1 VHLRVLS
8 LLVALPLAPAA
19 ASSGLDGAERVTLTS
34 TVLGEERTLAIVTP
48 ASYAARRGHYPVL
61 YLTDGDAQI
70 GHTRATVEFLAQN
83 ELMPEMIL
91 VGILNTART
100 RDLTPTG
107 GTAEEGARSPSAG
120 GGERFLDFIEKELI
134 PFIDARYRTEPV
146 RVLAGHSFGGLL
158 AIHALLTR
166 PDLFQAVIAASPSL
180 FWDDG
185 LLMREAAALGARRK
199 ALPRELYF
207 TLGEREASNAVLE
220 DFNAF
225 AQALKQAP
233 WKDFRWGWRVLP
245 EEDHGST
252 VLLSYY
258 AGLRHAFVGWRFP
271 EGNGKDTAAA
281 SAASVE
287 AHFRQLSQRWGY
299 TVVPAERPLNRLGY
313 AALQEGELK
322 RGIEIFRLNVAL
334 HPDSANAYDSL
345 GEALERAGQLHAALE
360 SYRQA
365 VVRAE
370 KGGDPL
376 VGVFRVNLERVLKRV
391 GDQPHPGNA
400 S

>member
-1 VHLRVLS
+1 VHLRVIS

-19 ASSGLDGAERVTLTS
+19 ASSGLDGAERVTLMS
-34 TVLGEERTLAIVTP
+34 KVLGEERTLAVVTP
-48 ASYAARRGHYPVL
+48 ASYAGGHGRYPVL
-61 YLTDGDAQI
+61 YLTDGDAQV

-100 RDLTPTG
+100 RDLTPTR
-107 GTAEEGARSPSAG
+107 GTAEEAARSPSAG

-134 PFIDARYRTEPV
+134 PFIDARYRTRPM
-146 RVLAGHSFGGLL
+146 RVLAGHSFGGLI

-185 LLMREAAALGARRK
+185 LLMREVESLGARRK
-199 ALPRELYF
+199 SMPRELYF
-207 TLGEREASNAVLE
+207 TLGEREVSGPVLE
-220 DFNAF
+220 DFNGF
-225 AQALKQAP
+225 AQALRKAP
-233 WKDFRWGWRVLP
+233 WKDFRFGWRVLP

-258 AGLRHAFVGWRFP
+258 AGLRHTFAGWRIP
-271 EGNGKDTAAA
+271 ESDGKETAV
-281 SAASVE
+281 ASVAAVE
-287 AHFRQLSQRWGY
+287 EHFRQLSQRWGY

-322 RGIEIFRLNVAL
+322 RAIEIFRLNVAL
-334 HPDSANAYDSL
+334 HPDSANVYDSL
-345 GEALERAGQLHAALE
+345 GEALEKAGQLHLALE

-370 KGGDPL
+370 KSGDPL
-376 VGVFRVNLERVLKRV
+376 RGAFRINLERVLKRV
-391 GDQPHPGNA
+391 GDQPRP
-400 S
+400 